1 MHVRMFVTVAALYA
15 LGAVLMGRR
24 FDVLIAVELSD
35 EPVATP
41 PARRAPLTALVL
53 WPLAVALLVGADLWV
68 AVARYRARPR
78 SLQWRS

>member
-1 MHVRMFVTVAALYA
+1 MTGLVFGALYA
-15 LGAVLMGRR
+15 LGAVLMSRR

-35 EPVATP
+35 EPVATL
-41 PARRAPLTALVL
+41 PARRAPLIALVL

-68 AVARYRARPR
+68 AVARNRARPR